1 MFIFLNTFKYVSAH
15 ETKACGTFDPASP
28 RAPLPRGRET
38 GSAAARTPRACHA
51 SAAPLGV
58 AQERALLAAQIFF
71 PVGPRTLFATP
82 LWRHCLHGRWR
93 LLYGRA
99 GIKLAC
105 GTFDPASPRAPLPR
119 GRETGSAAAR
129 TPRACHASAAPLG
142 VAQERALLAAQIRLT
157 ALAI

>member
-1 MFIFLNTFKYVSAH
+1 MCAEPLFVYFSKYIQICIPH
-15 ETKACGTFDPASP
+15 ETK
-28 RAPLPRGRET
+28 
-38 GSAAARTPRACHA
+38 
-51 SAAPLGV
+51 
-58 AQERALLAAQIFF
+58 
-71 PVGPRTLFATP
+71 
-82 LWRHCLHGRWR
+82 
-93 LLYGRA
+93 
-99 GIKLAC
+99 AC